1 VNAQTQS
8 SKARCAT
15 DWILKLGVSMDIG
28 AWNLELS
35 RRLANSLSRKPSIAL
50 IFAFLILPASQNSEE

>member
-1 VNAQTQS
+1 
-8 SKARCAT
+8 
-15 DWILKLGVSMDIG
+15 MDIG

-35 RRLANSLSRKPSIAL
+35 RRLANSLSCKPSIAL